1 MTTETDPN
9 QEEQTAAN
17 VDESA
22 TPAESPVADEAASTA
37 TAQGGDVADGADGAS
52 EEVDLLASD
61 EMTAAE
67 REYQAALRAAKA
79 LGLGDE
85 PSADT
90 DDTDQEA
97 GELAAR
103 LGLDQPV
110 VAEPETTDTSFFDE
124 PEPEEEPAADE
135 DEPDE
140 DEIALLDPG
149 DGRNWY
155 VLNTYSGHETRV
167 EKNLDRRIKSM
178 DVADKIFRIIV
189 PTEEELEI
197 RGGQRRQV
205 QRKLLPGYVL
215 VEMILDDDTWY
226 VVRNTPGVTGFVGT
240 EHPVPLPAHEVKS
253 ILKQMKTGSAEPRI
267 RVGFEIGDS
276 VRVTEG
282 PFDEF
287 MGEVD
292 EINLEKGKV
301 RVLISMFG
309 RETPVELDFI
319 QVEKV

>member
-9 QEEQTAAN
+9 QDEQAS

-22 TPAESPVADEAASTA
+22 TPAESPVDDATPADDAAKP
-37 TAQGGDVADGADGAS
+37 
-52 EEVDLLASD
+52 VDLLASD

-79 LGLGDE
+79 LGLGE
-85 PSADT
+85 KPSADT

-103 LGLDQPV
+103 LGLDQPTT
-110 VAEPETTDTSFFDE
+110 AEPETTDTSFFDE
-124 PEPEEEPAADE
+124 PEAEAEAEDAEP
-135 DEPDE
+135 PDE
-140 DEIALLDPG
+140 DEIALFDPG